1 MRFYDSE
8 IKVLEV
14 LWEHGELTAGQ
25 IAEILGKEDGWK
37 RTTAYT
43 VVQKCVDKGLARYK
57 RNETD
62 KILTKTMINNYTKAK
77 IFPPPVKKKYSRT
90 HLMLLI
96 MIYHL
101 KAILSIKDIGVLF
114 HVALAEPD
122 AEKQAQQIETIYAG
136 FVALQK
142 STYAY
147 LANMA
152 ENKADDSFYGK
163 DIMLGCEDRELRR
176 ILLVLGLVIR
186 ANTEKQLAEHAL
198 DAYF

>member
-1 MRFYDSE
+1 MNTFNEVIERYADRIRSADVIE
-8 IKVLEV
+8 I
-14 LWEHGELTAGQ
+14 
-25 IAEILGKEDGWK
+25 EDIPNIDLYMDQV
-37 RTTAYT
+37 TTFM
-43 VVQKCVDKGLARYK
+43 DHGLAQYK
-57 RNETD
+57 RNDED

-77 IFPPPVKKKYSRT
+77 IFPPPIKKKYSRT

-101 KAILSIKDIGVLF
+101 KSILSIKDIGVLF
-114 HVALAEPD
+114 HVALTEANKD
-122 AEKQAQQIETIYAG
+122 KQAQQIETIYAG

-142 STYAY
+142 STNEY

-152 ENKADDSFYGK
+152 EGKADESFYGK
-163 DIMLGCEDRELRR
+163 EIMLGCEDRELRR

-198 DAYF
+198 DSYF

>member
-1 MRFYDSE
+1 MNTFNEVIERYAAQIRTADVIE
-8 IKVLEV
+8 IADIPTIDLYMDQV
-14 LWEHGELTAGQ
+14 
-25 IAEILGKEDGWK
+25 
-37 RTTAYT
+37 TTFM
-43 VVQKCVDKGLARYK
+43 
-57 RNETD
+57 D

>member
-1 MRFYDSE
+1 MNTFNEVIERYATRIRSADVIE
-8 IKVLEV
+8 I
-14 LWEHGELTAGQ
+14 
-25 IAEILGKEDGWK
+25 EDIPNIDLYMDQV
-37 RTTAYT
+37 TTFM
-43 VVQKCVDKGLARYK
+43 DHSLAQYK
-57 RNETD
+57 RNDED

-77 IFPPPVKKKYSRT
+77 IFPPPIKKKYSRT

-101 KAILSIKDIGVLF
+101 KSILSIKDIGVLF
-114 HVALAEPD
+114 HVALTEANKD
-122 AEKQAQQIETIYAG
+122 KQAQQIETIYAG

-142 STYAY
+142 STNEY

-152 ENKADDSFYGK
+152 EGKADESFYGK
-163 DIMLGCEDRELRR
+163 EIMLGCEDRELRR

-198 DAYF
+198 DSYF

>member
-1 MRFYDSE
+1 
-8 IKVLEV
+8 
-14 LWEHGELTAGQ
+14 
-25 IAEILGKEDGWK
+25 
-37 RTTAYT
+37 
-43 VVQKCVDKGLARYK
+43 
-57 RNETD
+57 
-62 KILTKTMINNYTKAK
+62 
-77 IFPPPVKKKYSRT
+77 
-90 HLMLLI
+90 MLLI

-163 DIMLGCEDRELRR
+163 DIMLGCEDRERW
-176 ILLVLGLVIR
+176 
-186 ANTEKQLAEHAL
+186 EKEIDWMAL
-198 DAYF
+198 HGINLSLCKRNVFR

>member
-1 MRFYDSE
+1 MKTNEERLNALMDYVDSLSR
-8 IKVLEV
+8 INPSDIPNINLYMDQV
-14 LWEHGELTAGQ
+14 
-25 IAEILGKEDGWK
+25 
-37 RTTAYT
+37 TTFM
-43 VVQKCVDKGLARYK
+43 DKGLARYK